1 MRRMVTGPR
10 SVLAAVLCLAAAG
23 LAACGGTATPPPEP
37 PDKQLASDQ
46 KLARF
51 ALERGQYDQSVTLYQ
66 RTLDRAYAR
75 DEAAVIAQVGYESAV
90 ALLRSGE
97 AANAAARARGVRE
110 ELLRRGVTPQPELLL
125 TEAVALYAAGD
136 ALAADSAA
144 EAAAG
149 AASASPDSEAVTV
162 RAAHVRGMIAAD
174 RTDAAALSQ
183 AIAAMS
189 EPKAAGL
196 RADKM
201 ELTGR
206 RSLLQGDAV
215 AAEALFL
222 ETADLRRESD
232 DYVGVARATA
242 FAGAAAEA
250 AGQPQAAADLY
261 MRAGRSA
268 ANLDRPEDAEA
279 WLRQAERIAARTGQ
293 SDLLTAVRRE
303 LSALND

>member
-1 MRRMVTGPR
+1 MRRTLTGPR
-10 SVLAAVLCLAAAG
+10 SVLGAVLCLAAAG

-37 PDKQLASDQ
+37 PDRELASDR

-51 ALERGQYDQSVTLYQ
+51 ALDRGQYDQSVKLYQ

-90 ALLRSGE
+90 ALLRAGQ
-97 AANAAARARGVRE
+97 AADAAARARGVRE
-110 ELLRRGVTPQPELLL
+110 ELLRRGVAPQPELLL
-125 TEAVALYAAGD
+125 TEAVALYASGD
-136 ALAADSAA
+136 ALAAESAA
-144 EAAAG
+144 TAAA
-149 AASASPDSEAVTV
+149 AAPASADSEAIAV

-174 RTDAAALSQ
+174 RADAPALSQ
-183 AIAAMS
+183 ALAAMGKP
-189 EPKAAGL
+189 EAVGL

-206 RSLLQGDAV
+206 RTLLQADAV

-222 ETADLRRESD
+222 ETADLRRDSD

-242 FAGAAAEA
+242 FAGAAAES

-261 MRAGRSA
+261 LRAGRSA
-268 ANLDRPEDAEA
+268 ANLDRPVDAET
-279 WLRQAERIAARTGQ
+279 WLRQAERIAASTGQ
-293 SDLLTAVRRE
+293 RDVLTAVRRE